1 MIRRWL
7 VLIALALILNIIAVE
22 ETFAFSVQKEIDLGK
37 EASKQVI
44 KDMPLSKNEKWQKDI
59 NEMGQRFMPHIQRK
73 EFNYDFHVIEAKDE
87 VNAFALPGGVVFFT
101 ERIWRIMTPDE
112 RAAIMA
118 HEITHCDRRHG
129 IDMMIKSEQ
138 RALWML
144 PVIIFG
150 GSPALAQAAMWGNV
164 MVAQRYSR
172 KMEKEADE
180 MGIKLCAAAGYNP
193 AAAVTSM
200 LKLLSIETDENH
212 YEFSAVFASHPETI
226 KRIEYLKQNAAALGA
241 SESEMKLKAV
251 DDPAR
256 LGNITAKYRDYSN
269 VVSARTST
277 PLIYGQDV
285 LIKKMLWNDEAQ
297 MLAPSTV
304 ATASVLTPGTLPILV
319 IKSQDNYSTGDVMEG
334 DGIYAMPLTPI
345 DVPVISSTFVPIK
358 EEQIIPPVQ

>member
-7 VLIALALILNIIAVE
+7 VFVCLILLLNIIACD
-22 ETFAFSVQKEIDLGK
+22 ETHAFSVQKEIDLGR
-37 EASKQVI
+37 EASKEVI
-44 KDMPLSKNEKWQKDI
+44 KEMPLSKNEKWQKDI
-59 NEMGQRFMPHIQRK
+59 DEMGQRFMPHIQRK
-73 EFNYDFHVIEAKDE
+73 EFKYEFHIIEAKDE
-87 VNAFALPGGVVFFT
+87 VNAFALPGGYVFFT

-118 HEITHCDRRHG
+118 HEITHCDQRHG

-138 RALWML
+138 RSLWML
-144 PVIIFG
+144 PVIILG
-150 GSPALAQAAMWGNV
+150 GGTGLAQAAMWGNV
-164 MVAQRYSR
+164 MIAQRYSR

-180 MGIKLCAAAGYNP
+180 MGVKLCAAAGYNP

-200 LKLLSIETDENH
+200 EKLLSIETDENH

-226 KRIEYLKQNAAALGA
+226 KRIEYLKQNAASLGA

-277 PLIYGQDV
+277 PLIYGQSV
-285 LIKKMLWNDEAQ
+285 LIKKMLWDDEAQ
-297 MLAPSTV
+297 VLAPKTV
-304 ATASVLTPGTLPILV
+304 AAATVLAPGTLPILV
-319 IKSQDNYSTGDVMEG
+319 IKSQENYSTGDVMEG
-334 DGIYAMPLTPI
+334 DGVYPMPQTPL
-345 DVPVISSTFVPIK
+345 DLPVVPSTPNGLVLETPK
-358 EEQIIPPVQ
+358 